1 MNIDSN
7 KLKTLLKPLVK
18 SLIKE
23 CLLEE
28 GVLSS
33 IISETLIGFK
43 KADLLNENMPN
54 LKQNVITQNKPMPK
68 RQNIGEDFKQMMNE
82 NREKTTQEILN
93 KTGLKKV
100 FENLQPSIEQK
111 TNLTTENAQKSPESF
126 QAAAN
131 KSGTALRNIPPNDP
145 GININGILKLI
156 GGKETWKSKLN

>member
-1 MNIDSN
+1 MNIDSD
-7 KLKTLLKPLVK
+7 KLKVLLKPLVK

-43 KADLLNENMPN
+43 KADLLNENIPN
-54 LKQNVITQNKPMPK
+54 LKQNVIQNKPIPK
-68 RQNIGEDFKQMMNE
+68 RQNFGEDFKQMMNE

-145 GININGILKLI
+145 GINISGILKLI